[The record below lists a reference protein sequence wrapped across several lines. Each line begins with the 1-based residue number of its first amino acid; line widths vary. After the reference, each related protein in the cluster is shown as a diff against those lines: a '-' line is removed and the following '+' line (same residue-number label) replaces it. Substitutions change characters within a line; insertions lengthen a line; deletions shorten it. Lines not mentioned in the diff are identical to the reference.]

1 MNAQHRG
8 ADAAASAHRPT
19 PGGEIMQTEKSIN
32 VTEFIDR
39 HRLAPFQILIV
50 VLCFLIVAID
60 GFDTAAIGFLA
71 PAIRAEWNLTPAEL
85 APLFGAG
92 LAGLMAGA
100 FVFGPLADKFGRKS
114 VLVACVLF
122 FGLASLASAYSTSL
136 WGLVALRFLTGLGL
150 GGAMPNSVTL
160 TSEFCPEKRRSFL
173 VTTMFCGFTV
183 GSALGGL
190 ASAHLVEDYGWRS
203 VLVLG
208 GVLPL
213 ALLPLML
220 WKLPESV
227 RYLVM
232 EGKGLDRVAA
242 TLKRIAP
249 HEDLANA
256 RFVVSHKKAEG
267 TPAGHLFKADLLRG
281 TLMLWLAFF
290 MSLLVIYLLSSW
302 LPTLIKSTGVSLK
315 TASLVTMMFQVGGTL
330 GAILLGWL
338 MDRVNPHF
346 VLATGYTLAG
356 LFIAAIGSFT
366 GTPWLVGL
374 AVFGAGFCISGS
386 QVGANALAA
395 SFYPTDCRATGVS
408 WANGVGRIGSVL
420 GSVGGGAMLS
430 MDLSLPTVFVIV
442 GLPAVVAGMTMLAL
456 GQKRARLDPVAHPNR
471 A

>member
-1 MNAQHRG
+1 MQ
-8 ADAAASAHRPT
+8 AAR
-19 PGGEIMQTEKSIN
+19 SID
-32 VTEFIDR
+32 VTEFINI
-39 HRLAPFQILIV
+39 HKLAPFQILIV

-60 GFDTAAIGFLA
+60 GFDTAAIGFIA
-71 PAIRAEWNLTPAEL
+71 PAIRGEWALTAAQL

-100 FVFGPLADKFGRKS
+100 FLFGPLADKFGRKNIL
-114 VLVACVLF
+114 LVCVLF
-122 FGLASLASAYSTSL
+122 FGLACLASAYSSSL
-136 WGLVALRFLTGLGL
+136 WELVLLRFLTGLGL

-160 TSEFCPEKRRSFL
+160 TSEYCPDERRSFL

-190 ASAHLVEDYGWRS
+190 ASAHLVEAYGWRS
-203 VLVLG
+203 ALMLG
-208 GVLPL
+208 GILPL
-213 ALLPLML
+213 VLLPLMV
-220 WKLPESV
+220 WQLPESV

-232 EGKGLDRVAA
+232 EGKGLNRVAA

-249 HEDLANA
+249 QENFANV
-256 RFVVSHKKAEG
+256 RFMLMHKKPEG
-267 TPAGHLFKADLLRG
+267 FPVGHLFKPDLVTG

-290 MSLLVIYLLSSW
+290 MSLLIIYLLSSW

-315 TASLVTMMFQVGGTL
+315 TASLVTAMFQVGGTL

-338 MDRVNPHF
+338 MDRINPHY
-346 VLATGYTLAG
+346 VLAVNYALAG
-356 LFIAAIGSFT
+356 VFIAAIGSLT

-395 SFYPTDCRATGVS
+395 GFYPTDCRATGVS

-430 MDLSLPTVFVIV
+430 MNMSLPTVFMIV
-442 GLPAVVAGMTMLAL
+442 GIPALAAGATMLAMGRYRAGHGQRL
-456 GQKRARLDPVAHPNR
+456 GSFSRYRSINKSTLTSTSA
-471 A
+471 